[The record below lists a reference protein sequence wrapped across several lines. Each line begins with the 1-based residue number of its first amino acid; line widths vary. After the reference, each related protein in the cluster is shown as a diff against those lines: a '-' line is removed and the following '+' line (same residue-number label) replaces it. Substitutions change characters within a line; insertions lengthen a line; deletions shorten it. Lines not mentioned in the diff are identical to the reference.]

1 MNDRGSELTGDLV
14 LSELKHLGI
23 DAQVMPCDPEL
34 ADTAEFCTAY
44 GVAPEDSA
52 NAILVTGKS
61 EPRIY
66 VLCLVLATCRLDVN
80 GVVRKRLGVRKA
92 SFAGFEETQNLTG
105 MTIGGVTP
113 FGLPTPLPV
122 WIDAAVMERETV
134 VIGGGSRNRKLRLA
148 PDRLLSVPNAEVVSD
163 LARPAPID

>member
-1 MNDRGSELTGDLV
+1 MNDRGFELTGDLV
-14 LSELKHLGI
+14 LSELKHLRI

-61 EPRIY
+61 EPQIY

-80 GVVRKRLGVRKA
+80 GVVRKRLGVR
-92 SFAGFEETQNLTG
+92 
-105 MTIGGVTP
+105 
-113 FGLPTPLPV
+113 
-122 WIDAAVMERETV
+122 
-134 VIGGGSRNRKLRLA
+134 
-148 PDRLLSVPNAEVVSD
+148 
-163 LARPAPID
+163 